1 MSSLEWK
8 EYASRLKELLEL
20 RGEPI
25 AVTYTNDEVAGERR
39 KVQICRALKDAN
51 AGASFVIEQANS
63 ACPGGTWHCG
73 LAEPVSGTPKRRLQ
87 WFLTRGEKL
96 TANIV
101 TFERMT
107 KLGTPPPTGLAERIV
122 MGPVAAAEL
131 RPDLVVFLCN
141 GTQACRLMALDQ
153 YWDGVHPR
161 LEPAGSLCH
170 SVIAY
175 PLMTGQTNLSLGDI
189 TARRSQQFEDDII
202 FLTVPYERMANL
214 IAAVPECTAGTA
226 EFVRPPD
233 FGGEL

>member
-1 MSSLEWK
+1 MEWK
-8 EYASRLKELLEL
+8 EYAGRLKELLGL
-20 RGEPI
+20 PGEPV
-25 AVTYTNDEVAGERR
+25 AVTYTNDEVEGKRR
-39 KVQICRALKDAN
+39 QVQFCRALKDAE
-51 AGASFVIEQANS
+51 AGKSFIIEEANS

-73 LAEPVSGTPKRRLQ
+73 LGEPLSGQPKRRLQ

-107 KLGTPPPTGLAERIV
+107 KLGTPPPTGLAERV
-122 MGPVAAAEL
+122 LVGPMATAAT

-161 LEPAGSLCH
+161 LEPAGALCH

-175 PLMTGQTNLSLGDI
+175 PLMSGQSNLSLGDI
-189 TARRSQQFEDDII
+189 TARRAQKYRDDVI
-202 FLTVPYERMANL
+202 FLTVPFERMANL
-214 IAAVPECTAGTA
+214 VAAIPECSAGAA

-233 FGGEL
+233 VGGRQ

>member
-1 MSSLEWK
+1 MEWK
-8 EYASRLKELLEL
+8 DYAAQLKELLGL
-20 RGEPI
+20 PGEPV
-25 AVTYTNDEVAGERR
+25 AVTYTNDEIEGERK
-39 KVQICRALKDAN
+39 KVQFCRALKEAE
-51 AGASFVIEQANS
+51 AGTSFIIEEANS
-63 ACPGGTWHCG
+63 VCPGGTWHCG
-73 LAEPVSGTPKRRLQ
+73 LSEPVSGKGKRRLQ

-107 KLGTPPPTGLAERIV
+107 KLGTPPPTGLAERV
-122 MGPVAAAEL
+122 VLGPMATAAL
-131 RPDLVVFLCN
+131 RPDLAVFFCN

-161 LEPAGSLCH
+161 LEPAGALCH

-175 PLMTGQTNLSLGDI
+175 PLMTGQSNLSLGDI
-189 TARRSQQFEDDII
+189 TARRSQKYRDDVI

-214 IAAVPECTAGTA
+214 VAAIPECTAGTA

-233 FGGEL
+233 FNVEL